1 MQRLLLGAGLLA
13 VLAGSLVLVPQA
25 RAEAQEQC
33 FGVALAGQNDGI
45 GSEARKGSSTVNY
58 QGDAWRWVPRG
69 TCLTMVL
76 PVQPDGTPRRGAL
89 QPLGRDRP

>member
-1 MQRLLLGAGLLA
+1 MKRLLVGAGLLA
-13 VLAGSLVLVPQA
+13 ALAAGFATVPQA
-25 RAEAQEQC
+25 RAEAQEKC
-33 FGVALAGQNDGI
+33 YGVALAGQSDGI
-45 GSEARKGSSTVNY
+45 GNQTKKARATVNY
-58 QGDAWRWVPRG
+58 QGDAWIWVPRG